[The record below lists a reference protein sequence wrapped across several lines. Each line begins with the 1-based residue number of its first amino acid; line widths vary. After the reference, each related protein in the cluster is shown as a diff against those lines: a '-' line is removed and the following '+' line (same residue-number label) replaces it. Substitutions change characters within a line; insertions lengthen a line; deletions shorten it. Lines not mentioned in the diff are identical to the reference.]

1 MPVIWWKLITVFLL
15 FALFTTTT
23 TTDDA
28 SFMPIPTVLGN
39 QSAHRNH
46 PESETETESVSAPE
60 PLPESWTKA
69 KPQSLPQ
76 PAQSQ
81 TTTHQYHQY
90 QSLNHQQQSFK
101 VQRSPDG
108 KLNLVFNHPLVS
120 LQNSQQQPQLTRP
133 EPATQP
139 RRPPNDS
146 KYRPSTLNQ
155 CADGFNQSR
164 SFCTNVNNYPDL
176 SGVKS
181 ILSRNFAN
189 FFINEQVD
197 QPDIQALNTRLGIS
211 TDEQYLCKSHVR
223 ILYPKLGQK
232 LDSSWQLI
240 VNTDEFKQGILI
252 EECDNEGSP
261 CDFLDSFP
269 NNYKPVC
276 KQHYVVRHLVTINN
290 ATLGQPEVANEPFKI
305 PSCCKCV
312 VKSSFSANIGA

>member
-15 FALFTTTT
+15 FALFTTIVCINSEISKRREAEAEAAAAQHNASSHNMTPFISDSLWNIMRNET
-23 TTDDA
+23 LEQAPKPAEKEMLPAEVIDA
-28 SFMPIPTVLGN
+28 RVRAIFQVREGEGVVI
-39 QSAHRNH
+39 
-46 PESETETESVSAPE
+46 
-60 PLPESWTKA
+60 
-69 KPQSLPQ
+69 
-76 PAQSQ
+76 
-81 TTTHQYHQY
+81 
-90 QSLNHQQQSFK
+90 
-101 VQRSPDG
+101 
-108 KLNLVFNHPLVS
+108 FN
-120 LQNSQQQPQLTRP
+120 NSQQQPQLTRP

-139 RRPPNDS
+139 RRPPNDNIVFPDS
-146 KYRPSTLNQ
+146 IGKYRPSTLNQ